1 MEDDVD
7 ARDVDDALKVAEKR
21 TAQAQRHVEVVVEEG
36 LVPPPPVVEDVVQ
49 RAEDLRDL
57 AGDASHPER

>member
-1 MEDDVD
+1 MENDVD
-7 ARDVDDALKVAEKR
+7 ARDVDDALKVAEIR

-36 LVPPPPVVEDVVQ
+36 LVPPLPVVEDVVQ

-57 AGDASHPER
+57 AGDASHPDR